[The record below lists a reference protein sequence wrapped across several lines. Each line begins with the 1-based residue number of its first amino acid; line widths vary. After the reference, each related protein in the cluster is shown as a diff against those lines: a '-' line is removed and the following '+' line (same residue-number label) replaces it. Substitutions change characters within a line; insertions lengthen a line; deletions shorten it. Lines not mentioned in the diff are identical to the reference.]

1 MASISAFFPAYNDAE
16 SIGDLLLRTDRVL
29 RELCSDHELIV
40 VNDGSSDG
48 TAAALRALQG
58 RLPALRIITHEHNRG
73 YGGALRSGFAAASKE
88 LVFYTD
94 GDGQYDPSELRNLFA
109 ALSDETDVV
118 QGFKRKRHDPL
129 HRILI
134 GRAYHAVVKFAFG
147 LSIRDVDCDF
157 RLIRRRVFTDMNL
170 QFSSGVICVELMR
183 RIEGGGFVI
192 AEVPVNHYP
201 RRHGRSQ
208 FFTFTRIFQT
218 GRDLVQL
225 WLMLGRSSRKAKHV
239 AA

>member
-1 MASISAFFPAYNDAE
+1 MTSISAFFPAYNDAE

-29 RELCSDHELIV
+29 RELTSDYELIV
-40 VNDGSSDG
+40 VNDGSTDG
-48 TAAALRALQG
+48 TAAALTELQR

-109 ALSDETDVV
+109 ALSEKTDVV
-118 QGFKRKRHDPL
+118 QGFKRRRHDPV
-129 HRILI
+129 HRIVI
-134 GRAYHAVVKFAFG
+134 GRAYHAVVKLAFG

-157 RLIRRRVFTDMNL
+157 RLIRRRVLDDMNL
-170 QFSSGVICVELMR
+170 KFSSGVICVELMR
-183 RIEGGGFVI
+183 RIEGAGFVI
-192 AEVPVNHYP
+192 AEVPVSHYP
-201 RRHGRSQ
+201 RLHGRSQ
-208 FFTFTRIFQT
+208 FFTFARVFQT

-225 WLMLGRSSRKAKHV
+225 WLTLGRNSRRAEHV
-239 AA
+239 AV